1 MPVSPKVLT
10 AVRFEGFELDVR
22 AGELRGPDGGKT
34 RLGEQPFRILIVL
47 LENPGGVVLRET
59 IRKKLW
65 PNDTIVEFEHS
76 IGAAMNRLRQALG
89 DSADKP
95 KYIETLA
102 RRGYRWMTEVER
114 VEGIPA
120 VEMAGS
126 AEQKEMEA
134 AGGDLIG
141 RTVSHYK
148 VLQLL
153 GSGGMGIVYKAEDV
167 KLSRRVALKFLPEG
181 MATDPRALERFQRE
195 ALAISGLDHPNI
207 CTIYEV
213 EEHVGQPF
221 LVMQLLEGQTLR
233 ERIESHTGQRVCFRN
248 EELLDIS
255 LQIASGLEVAHQK
268 GLIHRDIKPA
278 NIFLTNRG
286 EAKILDFGLAKLVES
301 AEPPETLS
309 PKNMPDGA
317 ALPESPVRSTVTLSL
332 TGLALGTPAYLSP
345 EQVSGEKL
353 DARTDV
359 YSFGLVLYEMA
370 TGIRAIAGNTAPEI
384 HEAILDHPPRAVRE
398 LNPEVSRGLEQIVHR
413 AINKDREARYR
424 DASEMREDLLRLKRG
439 ASASRRPW
447 KIGIAAALV
456 LLSVACVSA
465 GFLNRHY
472 ARIRWV
478 REVAVPAMEKLG
490 LDRKGVAFY
499 QLARQAERYSPNS
512 PELKLVETK
521 YLRSQSILSTPAGAD
536 VYFRAYGDSI
546 GDWEYLGKTPL
557 EGKFLWAE
565 YAMRFVKD
573 GYEPVEVASEY
584 ILWSVSNNIILD
596 PIGSLPKNMVH
607 VSPGEVNALG
617 PAPIQLDEFLVDK
630 YEVTNLEFK
639 KFMDAGGYREP
650 KYWKFPFTKDGRAVT
665 FDQAMALFV
674 DKTDRTA
681 PSTWDLGNFPAG
693 QENYPVGGVSW
704 YEAAAYAEFVG
715 KSLPTVHHWYQ
726 ASSSDMFSGILN
738 ASNFSGKGPA
748 PVGSYAGL
756 GLYGTYDMAGNVKE
770 WCFNSDGTRR
780 FILGGSSS
788 EPKYMSQEPDV
799 RPAFDR
805 SEDNGFRLVKYLKP
819 EPLPEAQTSQVSI
832 QVTDYRNAKPV
843 PDSVFRAY
851 QGLYSYDRTP
861 LDALIESVDDSS
873 PHWRRERITFK
884 AAYNN
889 ERVTAF
895 LYLPRNV
902 SPPYQTVVHFPG
914 AEAQAFHTF
923 SDMDLFCVDF
933 LMKGG
938 RAVMFPLYKGTYE
951 RNTHPTGQGASE
963 FRDETIQRSKDMR
976 RSLDYLETRP
986 DIDHNRLAF
995 YGFSWG
1001 GSEGPISLALESRF
1015 KTAVLADGGCNTGSP
1030 SEVDPINFAPHIKI
1044 PVLMINGRYDPMRPL
1059 EGCQQPF
1066 FRLLGTP
1073 SADKRHVLLESG
1085 HGLPY
1090 TPWFKETLDWLDRYL
1105 GRVN

>member
-1 MPVSPKVLT
+1 MATSNSFPASARFDQFQVDLRSGVLQRSGVRVPIQGQPLQVLRLLLQAGGKVVTREELRKVLWPEDTFVDFELGVNT
-10 AVRFEGFELDVR
+10 AV
-22 AGELRGPDGGKT
+22 
-34 RLGEQPFRILIVL
+34 
-47 LENPGGVVLRET
+47 
-59 IRKKLW
+59 KK
-65 PNDTIVEFEHS
+65 
-76 IGAAMNRLRQALG
+76 LRQALT
-89 DSADKP
+89 DPAEHP
-95 KYIETLA
+95 KFIETLP
-102 RRGYRWMTEVER
+102 RVGYRFMIPVEW
-114 VEGIPA
+114 VSDECDKSSATSTG
-120 VEMAGS
+120 GS
-126 AEQKEMEA
+126 
-134 AGGDLIG
+134 
-141 RTVSHYK
+141 
-148 VLQLL
+148 
-153 GSGGMGIVYKAEDV
+153 
-167 KLSRRVALKFLPEG
+167 
-181 MATDPRALERFQRE
+181 
-195 ALAISGLDHPNI
+195 
-207 CTIYEV
+207 
-213 EEHVGQPF
+213 
-221 LVMQLLEGQTLR
+221 
-233 ERIESHTGQRVCFRN
+233 
-248 EELLDIS
+248 
-255 LQIASGLEVAHQK
+255 
-268 GLIHRDIKPA
+268 
-278 NIFLTNRG
+278 
-286 EAKILDFGLAKLVES
+286 
-301 AEPPETLS
+301 
-309 PKNMPDGA
+309 
-317 ALPESPVRSTVTLSL
+317 ST
-332 TGLALGTPAYLSP
+332 
-345 EQVSGEKL
+345 
-353 DARTDV
+353 
-359 YSFGLVLYEMA
+359 
-370 TGIRAIAGNTAPEI
+370 
-384 HEAILDHPPRAVRE
+384 
-398 LNPEVSRGLEQIVHR
+398 
-413 AINKDREARYR
+413 
-424 DASEMREDLLRLKRG
+424 ASEIGVAAVSERTETSFLRHWALLRLKLGVLISPEFDNLVRKALEKTPEKRF
-439 ASASRRPW
+439 ASAAEMSAKLESLRQQRLIESSQSVPVL
-447 KIGIAAALV
+447 KVVRKPSFIVGAL
-456 LLSVACVSA
+456 LLLTVACVSA

-478 REVAVPAMEKLG
+478 REVAVPEMEKLG

-499 QLARQAERYSPNS
+499 RLARQAERYSPNS

-521 YLRSQSILSTPAGAD
+521 YLRSQSILSTPTGVD
-536 VYFRAYGDSI
+536 VYFREYGDSR

-573 GYEPVEVASEY
+573 GYEPLEVASEY

-607 VSPGEVNALG
+607 VSSGEVNALG

-639 KFMDAGGYREP
+639 KFVDAGGYREP
-650 KYWKFPFTKDGRAVT
+650 KYWKFPFTKDGRTVT

-693 QENYPVGGVSW
+693 QEHYPVGGVSW

-726 ASSSDMFSGILN
+726 ASSLDMFSSILN

-756 GLYGTYDMAGNVKE
+756 GTYGTYDMAGNVKE

-788 EPKYMSQEPDV
+788 EPKYMSQDPDA

-832 QVTDYRNAKPV
+832 QVTDYRNFKPV
-843 PDSVFRAY
+843 PDSVFSAY

-861 LDALIESVDDSS
+861 LDALIESVDNRS

-895 LYLPRNV
+895 LYLPKNV

-951 RNTHPTGQGASE
+951 RNTHPTGQGESE
-963 FRDETIQRSKDMR
+963 FRDETIQRSKDLR

-986 DIDHNRLAF
+986 DIDHNRLAY

-1001 GSEGPISLALESRF
+1001 SIEGPISLALESRF
-1015 KTAVLADGGCNTGSP
+1015 KTAVLADGGCNPGSP
-1030 SEVDPINFAPHIKI
+1030 FPEVNPINFAPHIKI
-1044 PVLMINGRYDPMRPL
+1044 PVLMINGRYDPMRPI
-1059 EGCQQPF
+1059 EGCQLPF

-1073 SADKRHVLLESG
+1073 SSDKRHVLLESG
-1085 HGLPY
+1085 HGLPF
-1090 TPWFKETLDWLDRYL
+1090 TPWFKETLDWLDHYL

>member
-1 MPVSPKVLT
+1 MATSNSFPARARFDQFHVDLRSGVLQRSGVRVPVQGQPLQVLRLLLEAGGKVVTREELRKVLWPEDTFVDFELGVNT
-10 AVRFEGFELDVR
+10 AV
-22 AGELRGPDGGKT
+22 
-34 RLGEQPFRILIVL
+34 
-47 LENPGGVVLRET
+47 
-59 IRKKLW
+59 KK
-65 PNDTIVEFEHS
+65 
-76 IGAAMNRLRQALG
+76 LRQALT
-89 DSADKP
+89 DPAESP
-95 KYIETLA
+95 KFIETLP
-102 RRGYRWMTEVER
+102 RVGYRFIIPVEWVSDECEKSSATSPGGSSTASEIGVAAVSGRTELESLR
-114 VEGIPA
+114 QQRLIE
-120 VEMAGS
+120 S
-126 AEQKEMEA
+126 SEA
-134 AGGDLIG
+134 API
-141 RTVSHYK
+141 
-148 VLQLL
+148 
-153 GSGGMGIVYKAEDV
+153 
-167 KLSRRVALKFLPEG
+167 LK
-181 MATDPRALERFQRE
+181 
-195 ALAISGLDHPNI
+195 
-207 CTIYEV
+207 
-213 EEHVGQPF
+213 
-221 LVMQLLEGQTLR
+221 
-233 ERIESHTGQRVCFRN
+233 
-248 EELLDIS
+248 
-255 LQIASGLEVAHQK
+255 
-268 GLIHRDIKPA
+268 
-278 NIFLTNRG
+278 
-286 EAKILDFGLAKLVES
+286 
-301 AEPPETLS
+301 
-309 PKNMPDGA
+309 
-317 ALPESPVRSTVTLSL
+317 
-332 TGLALGTPAYLSP
+332 
-345 EQVSGEKL
+345 
-353 DARTDV
+353 
-359 YSFGLVLYEMA
+359 
-370 TGIRAIAGNTAPEI
+370 
-384 HEAILDHPPRAVRE
+384 
-398 LNPEVSRGLEQIVHR
+398 VSRKPSFIVG
-413 AINKDREARYR
+413 A
-424 DASEMREDLLRLKRG
+424 LL
-439 ASASRRPW
+439 
-447 KIGIAAALV
+447 
-456 LLSVACVSA
+456 LLTVACVSA

-478 REVAVPAMEKLG
+478 HEVAVPEMEKLG
-490 LDRKGVAFY
+490 LDRKAVAFY
-499 QLARQAERYSPNS
+499 RLARQAERYSPNS

-521 YLRSQSILSTPAGAD
+521 YLRSQSILSTPTGAD
-536 VYFRAYGDSI
+536 VYFREYGDSR
-546 GDWEYLGKTPL
+546 GDWEYLGRTPL

-607 VSPGEVNALG
+607 VSSGEVNALG

-639 KFMDAGGYREP
+639 KFIDAGGYREP
-650 KYWKFPFTKDGRAVT
+650 KYWKFPFTKHGRALT

-674 DKTDRTA
+674 DKTDRNA

-780 FILGGSSS
+780 FILGGSST
-788 EPKYMSQEPDV
+788 EPKYMSQDPDA
-799 RPAFDR
+799 RLAFDR
-805 SEDNGFRLVKYLKP
+805 SQDNGFRLVKYLKP

-832 QVTDYRNAKPV
+832 QVTDYRNFKPV

-884 AAYNN
+884 AAYGN

-895 LYLPRNV
+895 LYLPKNV

-914 AEAQAFHTF
+914 AEALAFHSF

-938 RAVMFPLYKGTYE
+938 RAVMFPLYKGMYE
-951 RNTHPTGQGASE
+951 RNTHPTGQGERE
-963 FRDETIQRSKDMR
+963 FRDETIQRSKDLR

-1001 GSEGPISLALESRF
+1001 GTEGAISLALESRF
-1015 KTAVLADGGCNTGSP
+1015 KTAVLADGGCNPGALP
-1030 SEVDPINFAPHIKI
+1030 EVNPINFAPNIKI
-1044 PVLMINGRYDPMRPL
+1044 PVLMINGRYDLFRPI
-1059 EGCQQPF
+1059 EGCQLPF

-1073 SADKRHVLLESG
+1073 SSDKRHVLLESG
-1085 HGLPY
+1085 HGLPF

>member
-1 MPVSPKVLT
+1 MDEDGRS
-10 AVRFEGFELDVR
+10 AQIVRFGTFEADLET
-22 AGELRGPDGGKT
+22 GELRKNGLKVPLQD
-34 RLGEQPFRILIVL
+34 QPFQVLAILLQHSDKLVT
-47 LENPGGVVLRET
+47 RE
-59 IRKKLW
+59 
-65 PNDTIVEFEHS
+65 E
-76 IGAAMNRLRQALG
+76 LRQGVWPEDTFVDFDHALNTSITKIRVALG
-89 DSADKP
+89 DSADNP
-95 KYIETLA
+95 RFVETLP
-102 RRGYRWMTEVER
+102 RRGYRFIGTIAGPSGASGVFSES
-114 VEGIPA
+114 GA
-120 VEMAGS
+120 AASGS
-126 AEQKEMEA
+126 AGPRLEA
-134 AGGDLIG
+134 ATD
-141 RTVSHYK
+141 SS
-148 VLQLL
+148 QALL
-153 GSGGMGIVYKAEDV
+153 RI
-167 KLSRRVALKFLPEG
+167 
-181 MATDPRALERFQRE
+181 TER
-195 ALAISGLDHPNI
+195 SS
-207 CTIYEV
+207 T
-213 EEHVGQPF
+213 
-221 LVMQLLEGQTLR
+221 
-233 ERIESHTGQRVCFRN
+233 
-248 EELLDIS
+248 
-255 LQIASGLEVAHQK
+255 ASGIGVAAVSERSETTSFIV
-268 GLIHRDIKPA
+268 GALLL
-278 NIFLTNRG
+278 LT
-286 EAKILDFGLAKLVES
+286 
-301 AEPPETLS
+301 
-309 PKNMPDGA
+309 
-317 ALPESPVRSTVTLSL
+317 
-332 TGLALGTPAYLSP
+332 
-345 EQVSGEKL
+345 
-353 DARTDV
+353 
-359 YSFGLVLYEMA
+359 
-370 TGIRAIAGNTAPEI
+370 
-384 HEAILDHPPRAVRE
+384 
-398 LNPEVSRGLEQIVHR
+398 
-413 AINKDREARYR
+413 
-424 DASEMREDLLRLKRG
+424 
-439 ASASRRPW
+439 
-447 KIGIAAALV
+447 
-456 LLSVACVSA
+456 VACVSA
-465 GFLNRHY
+465 GLLNRHY

-478 REVAVPAMEKLG
+478 REVAVPEMEKLG

-499 QLARQAERYSPNS
+499 RLARQAERYSPNS
-512 PELKLVETK
+512 RELKLVETK
-521 YLRSQSILSTPAGAD
+521 YLRSQSILSTPTGAD
-536 VYFRAYGDSI
+536 VYFREYGDSR

-557 EGKFLWAE
+557 EGKFFWAE

-596 PIGSLPKNMVH
+596 PIDSLPKNMVH
-607 VSPGEVNALG
+607 VSSGEVNALG

-639 KFMDAGGYREP
+639 KFIDTGGYREP

-788 EPKYMSQEPDV
+788 EPKYMSQVPDA

-895 LYLPRNV
+895 LYLPKNV

-938 RAVMFPLYKGTYE
+938 RAVMFPLYKGMYE
-951 RNTHPTGQGASE
+951 RNTNPTNQGASE
-963 FRDETIQRSKDMR
+963 FRDETIQRSKDLR

-1001 GSEGPISLALESRF
+1001 GVEGPISLALEFRF
-1015 KTAVLADGGCNTGSP
+1015 KTAVLADGGCNPGSP
-1030 SEVDPINFAPHIKI
+1030 FPEVDPINFAPNIKI
-1044 PVLMINGRYDPMRPL
+1044 PVLMINGRYDPMRSI
-1059 EGCQQPF
+1059 EGCQLPF

-1073 SADKRHVLLESG
+1073 SSDKRHVLLESG
-1085 HGLPY
+1085 HGLPF

>member
-1 MPVSPKVLT
+1 MATSNSFPASARFDQFQVDLRSGVLQRSGVRVPVQGQPLQVLRLLLEAGGKVVTREELRKVLWPKDTFVDFELGVNT
-10 AVRFEGFELDVR
+10 AV
-22 AGELRGPDGGKT
+22 
-34 RLGEQPFRILIVL
+34 
-47 LENPGGVVLRET
+47 
-59 IRKKLW
+59 KK
-65 PNDTIVEFEHS
+65 
-76 IGAAMNRLRQALG
+76 LRQALT
-89 DSADKP
+89 DLAENP
-95 KYIETLA
+95 KFIETLP
-102 RRGYRWMTEVER
+102 RVGYRFMIPVEW
-114 VEGIPA
+114 VSDECEKSSATSTG
-120 VEMAGS
+120 GS
-126 AEQKEMEA
+126 S
-134 AGGDLIG
+134 
-141 RTVSHYK
+141 T
-148 VLQLL
+148 
-153 GSGGMGIVYKAEDV
+153 
-167 KLSRRVALKFLPEG
+167 
-181 MATDPRALERFQRE
+181 
-195 ALAISGLDHPNI
+195 
-207 CTIYEV
+207 
-213 EEHVGQPF
+213 
-221 LVMQLLEGQTLR
+221 
-233 ERIESHTGQRVCFRN
+233 
-248 EELLDIS
+248 
-255 LQIASGLEVAHQK
+255 ASG
-268 GLIHRDIKPA
+268 I
-278 NIFLTNRG
+278 
-286 EAKILDFGLAKLVES
+286 GLAAVSERT
-301 AEPPETLS
+301 ET
-309 PKNMPDGA
+309 
-317 ALPESPVRSTVTLSL
+317 
-332 TGLALGTPAYLSP
+332 
-345 EQVSGEKL
+345 
-353 DARTDV
+353 
-359 YSFGLVLYEMA
+359 SFLRHWA
-370 TGIRAIAGNTAPEI
+370 
-384 HEAILDHPPRAVRE
+384 
-398 LNPEVSRGLEQIVHR
+398 
-413 AINKDREARYR
+413 
-424 DASEMREDLLRLKRG
+424 LLRLKLGVLISPEFDNLVRKALEKTSEKRF
-439 ASASRRPW
+439 ASAAEMSEKLESLRQQRLIESSQSVPIL
-447 KIGIAAALV
+447 KVVRKPSFIVGAL
-456 LLSVACVSA
+456 LLLTVACVSA

-478 REVAVPAMEKLG
+478 HEVAVPEMEKLG
-490 LDRKGVAFY
+490 LDRKAVAFY
-499 QLARQAERYSPNS
+499 RLARQAERYSPNS

-521 YLRSQSILSTPAGAD
+521 YLRSQSILSTPTGAD
-536 VYFRAYGDSI
+536 VYFREYGDSR

-596 PIGSLPKNMVH
+596 PIGSLPRNMVH
-607 VSPGEVNALG
+607 VSSGEVNALG

-639 KFMDAGGYREP
+639 KFIDAGGYREP
-650 KYWKFPFTKDGRAVT
+650 KYWKFPFTKDGRALT

-674 DKTDRTA
+674 DKTDRNA

-788 EPKYMSQEPDV
+788 EPKYMYQDPDA

-805 SEDNGFRLVKYLKP
+805 SQDNGFRLVKYLKP

-832 QVTDYRNAKPV
+832 QVTDYRSAKPV

-861 LDALIESVDDSS
+861 LEALIESVDDSS

-884 AAYNN
+884 ATYNN
-889 ERVTAF
+889 ERVIAF
-895 LYLPRNV
+895 LYLPKNV

-914 AEAQAFHTF
+914 AEALAFHTF

-951 RNTHPTGQGASE
+951 RNTHPTDPGSNE
-963 FRDETIQRSKDMR
+963 WRDEAIQRSKDLR

-986 DIDHNRLAF
+986 DIDHNRLAY

-1001 GSEGPISLALESRF
+1001 GLEGPISLALESRF
-1015 KTAVLADGGCNTGSP
+1015 KTAILADGGCDPGNP
-1030 SEVDPINFAPHIKI
+1030 FPEVNPINFAPHIKI
-1044 PVLMINGRYDPMRPL
+1044 PVLMINGRYDPMRPI
-1059 EGCQQPF
+1059 EGCQLPF

-1073 SADKRHVLLESG
+1073 SSDKRLVLLESG

>member
-1 MPVSPKVLT
+1 
-10 AVRFEGFELDVR
+10 
-22 AGELRGPDGGKT
+22 
-34 RLGEQPFRILIVL
+34 
-47 LENPGGVVLRET
+47 
-59 IRKKLW
+59 
-65 PNDTIVEFEHS
+65 
-76 IGAAMNRLRQALG
+76 
-89 DSADKP
+89 
-95 KYIETLA
+95 
-102 RRGYRWMTEVER
+102 
-114 VEGIPA
+114 
-120 VEMAGS
+120 
-126 AEQKEMEA
+126 
-134 AGGDLIG
+134 
-141 RTVSHYK
+141 
-148 VLQLL
+148 
-153 GSGGMGIVYKAEDV
+153 
-167 KLSRRVALKFLPEG
+167 
-181 MATDPRALERFQRE
+181 
-195 ALAISGLDHPNI
+195 LDHPNI

-213 EEHVGQPF
+213 EEHAGQPF

-233 ERIESHTGQRVCFRN
+233 EHIESHTGQRACFRN

-255 LQIASGLEVAHQK
+255 LQIVSGLEAAHQK

-301 AEPPETLS
+301 ADPPKTLS
-309 PKNMPDGA
+309 PQNMPDGA
-317 ALPESPVRSTVTLSL
+317 ALRESPMRSSVTLSL

-353 DARTDV
+353 DVRTDI

-370 TGIRAIAGNTAPEI
+370 TGIRAISGNTAPEI
-384 HEAILDHPPRAVRE
+384 HEAILDHPSRAVRE
-398 LNPEVSRGLEQIVHR
+398 LNPEVSRGLEKIVHR

-439 ASASRRPW
+439 ASAFRQTW

-478 REVAVPAMEKLG
+478 REVAVPEMEKLG

-499 QLARQAERYSPNS
+499 RLARQAERYSPNS

-521 YLRSQSILSTPAGAD
+521 YLRSQSILSAPTEAD
-536 VYFRAYGDSI
+536 VYFREYGDSR

-607 VSPGEVNALG
+607 VSSGEVNALG

-630 YEVTNLEFK
+630 YEVTNLEFR
-639 KFMDAGGYREP
+639 KFIDAGGYREP
-650 KYWKFPFTKDGRAVT
+650 KYWKFPFTKDGRALT

-693 QENYPVGGVSW
+693 QENYPVSGVSW

-726 ASSSDMFSGILN
+726 ASSLDMFSSILN

-788 EPKYMSQEPDV
+788 EPKYMYQDPDA

-805 SEDNGFRLVKYLKP
+805 SQDNGFRLVKYLKP
-819 EPLPEAQTSQVSI
+819 EPLPEAQTSQVSV

-861 LDALIESVDDSS
+861 LAALIESVDDSS

-884 AAYNN
+884 AAYGN

-895 LYLPRNV
+895 LYLPKNV

-933 LMKGG
+933 LIKGG

-963 FRDETIQRSKDMR
+963 FRDETIQRSKDLR

-1001 GSEGPISLALESRF
+1001 SVEGSISLALESRF
-1015 KTAVLADGGCNTGSP
+1015 KTAVLADGGCNFGSP
-1030 SEVDPINFAPHIKI
+1030 LPEENPINFAPNIKI
-1044 PVLMINGRYDPMRPL
+1044 PVLMINGRYDLMLPV

-1073 SADKRHVLLESG
+1073 SSDKRHVLLESG
-1085 HGLPY
+1085 HGLPF

>member
-1 MPVSPKVLT
+1 MDEGGRST
-10 AVRFEGFELDVR
+10 HIVRFGTFEADLET
-22 AGELRGPDGGKT
+22 GELRKNGLKVPLQG
-34 RLGEQPFRILIVL
+34 QPFQVCAIL
-47 LENPGGVVLRET
+47 LEHSGELVTRDELR
-59 IRKKLW
+59 RKVW
-65 PNDTIVEFEHS
+65 PEDTFVDFEHS
-76 IGAAMNRLRQALG
+76 LNTAITKIRVALG
-89 DSADKP
+89 DSADNP
-95 KYIETLA
+95 KFVETLP
-102 RRGYRWMTEVER
+102 RRGYRFIGTIRAPVSP
-114 VEGIPA
+114 GPA
-120 VEMAGS
+120 RL
-126 AEQKEMEA
+126 EA
-134 AGGDLIG
+134 A
-141 RTVSHYK
+141 T
-148 VLQLL
+148 
-153 GSGGMGIVYKAEDV
+153 
-167 KLSRRVALKFLPEG
+167 
-181 MATDPRALERFQRE
+181 
-195 ALAISGLDHPNI
+195 
-207 CTIYEV
+207 
-213 EEHVGQPF
+213 
-221 LVMQLLEGQTLR
+221 
-233 ERIESHTGQRVCFRN
+233 
-248 EELLDIS
+248 
-255 LQIASGLEVAHQK
+255 
-268 GLIHRDIKPA
+268 
-278 NIFLTNRG
+278 
-286 EAKILDFGLAKLVES
+286 
-301 AEPPETLS
+301 
-309 PKNMPDGA
+309 
-317 ALPESPVRSTVTLSL
+317 
-332 TGLALGTPAYLSP
+332 
-345 EQVSGEKL
+345 
-353 DARTDV
+353 
-359 YSFGLVLYEMA
+359 
-370 TGIRAIAGNTAPEI
+370 
-384 HEAILDHPPRAVRE
+384 
-398 LNPEVSRGLEQIVHR
+398 
-413 AINKDREARYR
+413 
-424 DASEMREDLLRLKRG
+424 G
-439 ASASRRPW
+439 ASAAEMSAKLESLRQQRLIESSQFVPIL
-447 KIGIAAALV
+447 KVVRKPSFIVGAL
-456 LLSVACVSA
+456 LLLTVACVSA
-465 GFLNRHY
+465 GFLHRHY

-478 REVAVPAMEKLG
+478 REVAVPEMEKLG
-490 LDRKGVAFY
+490 LDRKGAAFY
-499 QLARQAERYSPNS
+499 RLARQAEGYSPNG

-521 YLRSQSILSTPAGAD
+521 YLRPQSILSTPTGAD
-536 VYFRAYGDSI
+536 VYFREYGDSR

-607 VSPGEVNALG
+607 VPSGEVNALG

-639 KFMDAGGYREP
+639 KFIDAGGYREP
-650 KYWKFPFTKDGRAVT
+650 KYWKFPFTEDGRAVT
-665 FDQAMALFV
+665 FDQAMARFV

-726 ASSSDMFSGILN
+726 ASRSDMFSAILQ

-770 WCFNSDGTRR
+770 WCFNLDGTRR
-780 FILGGSSS
+780 FILGGSAS
-788 EPKYMSQEPDV
+788 EPKYMSQDPDA

-843 PDSVFRAY
+843 PDSIFRAY

-861 LDALIESVDDSS
+861 LDALIESVDDGS
-873 PHWRRERITFK
+873 PYWRRERITFK

-889 ERVTAF
+889 ERVIAF
-895 LYLPRNV
+895 LYLPKNV
-902 SPPYQTVVHFPG
+902 LPPYQTVVHFPG

-938 RAVMFPLYKGTYE
+938 RAVMFPLYKGMYE
-951 RNTHPTGQGASE
+951 RNAHPTGQGASE
-963 FRDETIQRSKDMR
+963 FRDETIQRSKDLR

-1001 GSEGPISLALESRF
+1001 SIEGSISLALESRF
-1015 KTAVLADGGCNTGSP
+1015 KTAVLADGGCNPGSP
-1030 SEVDPINFAPHIKI
+1030 LPEVNPINFAPNIKI
-1044 PVLMINGRYDPMRPL
+1044 PVLMINGRYDPML
-1059 EGCQQPF
+1059 TFKGCQQPL

-1073 SADKRHVLLESG
+1073 SSDKRHVLLESG
-1085 HGLPY
+1085 HGLPF